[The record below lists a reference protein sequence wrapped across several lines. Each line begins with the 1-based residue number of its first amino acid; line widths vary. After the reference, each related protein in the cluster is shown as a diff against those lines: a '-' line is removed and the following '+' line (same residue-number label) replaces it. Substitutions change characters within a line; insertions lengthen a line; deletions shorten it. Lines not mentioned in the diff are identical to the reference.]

1 MNMDSNTD
9 DERLELESPIVQ
21 GLGQVVPQ
29 VDPPVEL
36 RARVLSSVHTR
47 SSASSSASA
56 AGSTRGSMWWLATA
70 AALALAA
77 AMTVYTSQL
86 RGRITV
92 LENELRE
99 ARLLVDANQRQIAD
113 LQRTVS
119 TAQSAAAVFS
129 APDVARIDL
138 AGQAVAPQASARAY
152 WSRSR
157 GMVFSAS
164 NLPQLPAGRT
174 YQVWVVTAQAPI
186 SAGLISPDAQGRV
199 NAIFSTPADIGQPVA
214 LAVTIEPQGGVP
226 TPTGDKY
233 LIGTL

>member
-1 MNMDSNTD
+1 
-9 DERLELESPIVQ
+9 
-21 GLGQVVPQ
+21 
-29 VDPPVEL
+29 
-36 RARVLSSVHTR
+36 
-47 SSASSSASA
+47 
-56 AGSTRGSMWWLATA
+56 MWWLATA

-86 RGRITV
+86 RGRISV

-99 ARLLVDANQRQIAD
+99 ARLLVDARQRQVAD
-113 LQRTVS
+113 VQRTAS
-119 TAQSAAAVFS
+119 AAQSAVAVLS
-129 APDVARIDL
+129 APDVARVDL

-174 YQVWVVTAQAPI
+174 YQVWMVTAQTPI
-186 SAGLISPDAQGRV
+186 SAGLISPDAQGGV
-199 NAIFSTPADIGQPVA
+199 NAIFSTPVDIGRPVA

-226 TPTGDKY
+226 APTGDKY
-233 LIGTL
+233 LIGAL